1 MVLQIKKVCKHFGG
15 LNALT
20 DVSFSINKGEI
31 FGLIGPNGAGKTTM
45 FNLITSIFPPSS
57 GEILLSGEKISDQK
71 PHIITKKGI
80 CRTFQNIRLFQ
91 QMTTIENVMVGE
103 HCRGK
108 AGVLRSVF
116 RTKSQ
121 RQEEARARKNAAEL
135 LEFVGLSGYEEV
147 TSENLS
153 YGQQRRLEIARAM
166 ASNPQVLLLDEPAA
180 GMNET
185 ETSDLFEL
193 IKKIQA
199 RGITVL
205 LIEHDMP
212 FVMNLCDRIAVLN
225 FGEKIAEG
233 TPEEIQNNPEV
244 IEAYLG
250 REEDEAHA

>member
-1 MVLQIKKVCKHFGG
+1 MVLQIKKVCKNFGG
-15 LNALT
+15 LAALS

-45 FNLITSIFPPSS
+45 FNLITSIFQPTS
-57 GEILLSGEKISDQK
+57 GEILLSNEKISHLK
-71 PHIITKKGI
+71 PYVITKMGI

-108 AGVLRSVF
+108 AGVFTSVF

-121 RQEEARARKNAAEL
+121 RKEEANSRAKAIEL
-135 LEFVGLSGYEEV
+135 LEFVGLTGYEEV

-166 ASNPQVLLLDEPAA
+166 ASDPQVLLLDEPAA

-185 ETSDLFEL
+185 ETSDLFNL
-193 IKKIQA
+193 IKKIQS

-212 FVMNLCDRIAVLN
+212 LVMNLCDRIAVLN
-225 FGEKIAEG
+225 FGKKIAEG

-250 REEDEAHA
+250 REEDEVNA